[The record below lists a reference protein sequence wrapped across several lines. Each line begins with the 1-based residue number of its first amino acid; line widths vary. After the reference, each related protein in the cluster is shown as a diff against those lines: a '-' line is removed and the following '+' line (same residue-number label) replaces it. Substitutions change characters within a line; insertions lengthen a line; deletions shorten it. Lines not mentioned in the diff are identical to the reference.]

1 MKTLFKAGNEGKVLG
16 GELEMKGMR
25 RPYQHTKI
33 TNKRY
38 SNGRKEVGEEKDK
51 EEEEAI
57 DRLFAPRQC
66 RPGDDFNDFHLQ
78 PPANCKRCETVIATK
93 YTLWSRPPGD

>member
-1 MKTLFKAGNEGKVLG
+1 
-16 GELEMKGMR
+16 MKGMR

-51 EEEEAI
+51 EEEEEAI
-57 DRLFAPRQC
+57 VFSPLGSAALVMISMIFIC
-66 RPGDDFNDFHLQ
+66 NHL
-78 PPANCKRCETVIATK
+78 RIAYAVK
-93 YTLWSRPPGD
+93 LS

>member
-1 MKTLFKAGNEGKVLG
+1 MKR
-16 GELEMKGMR
+16 MR

-38 SNGRKEVGEEKDK
+38 SNGRKEVGEEKD

-57 DRLFAPRQC
+57 VFSPLGSAALVMISMIFIC
-66 RPGDDFNDFHLQ
+66 NHLRI
-78 PPANCKRCETVIATK
+78 ANAVK
-93 YTLWSRPPGD
+93 LS

>member
-57 DRLFAPRQC
+57 VFSPLGSAALVMISMIVIC
-66 RPGDDFNDFHLQ
+66 NHLRI
-78 PPANCKRCETVIATK
+78 ANAVK
-93 YTLWSRPPGD
+93 LS